1 MRILKLLALLL
12 HYPDEDLQ
20 QAAPALLEELPLKLQ
35 LNDQR
40 QAQLRPFLQQLAVSD
55 LLTLQQEYVD
65 TFDRGRACALHLF
78 EHVHGDSRDR
88 GQAMVDLVEIYRQA
102 GYAIDTA
109 ELPDYLPL
117 FLEFLANSSREQA
130 RQWLQE
136 IGHILKLLYVR
147 LSDRRSSYARLFQV
161 LLDTAGLT
169 LQPQEADGLRSS
181 GDDRS
186 PAALD
191 QAWAE
196 EPVTFGLGSSA
207 CPSMLPQRPPFPV
220 PRPLPQ
226 AAGE

>member
-1 MRILKLLALLL
+1 MRTLKLLALLL
-12 HYPDEDLQ
+12 HYPDDELQ
-20 QAAPALLEELPLKLQ
+20 QAAPLLLEELPLQLQ

-40 QAQLRPFLQQLAVSD
+40 QAQRRPFLQRLAVSD
-55 LLTLQQEYVD
+55 LLSLQQEYVD
-65 TFDRGRACALHLF
+65 PFDRGRACALHLF

-88 GQAMVDLVEIYRQA
+88 GQAMVDLVEVYRQA

-117 FLEFLANSSREQA
+117 FLEFLAHCPRPQA
-130 RQWLQE
+130 QQWLQE

-147 LSDRRSSYARLFQV
+147 LSDRQSPYAPLFQA
-161 LLDTAGLT
+161 LLATAGLT
-169 LQPQEADGLRSS
+169 LHAREADDLRSP

-186 PAALD
+186 PEALD

-207 CPSMLPQRPPFPV
+207 CPSRLPLRPPFPV
-220 PRPLPQ
+220 QPPLPQ